1 VETRGN
7 GQAEGGGRT
16 GYGGKAE
23 GGGLRRKADGGVSYG
38 CVVTWRDFIRGR
50 RKNLCGVKRVVGVRF
65 SEVALL
71 CGCCVLGGEVGVE
84 FRLFGADVGVIGRA
98 RIGWARIGW
107 GSASTCG

>member
-1 VETRGN
+1 MFLMASHGEGGARWLMVETRGN

-23 GGGLRRKADGGVSYG
+23 GGGLRRKVDGGVSELRMCSYLAG
-38 CVVTWRDFIRGR
+38 IIRGR

-71 CGCCVLGGEVGVE
+71 CGCGVLGVE
-84 FRLFGADVGVIGRA
+84 GAWNFDCSMLM
-98 RIGWARIGW
+98 WD
-107 GSASTCG
+107 